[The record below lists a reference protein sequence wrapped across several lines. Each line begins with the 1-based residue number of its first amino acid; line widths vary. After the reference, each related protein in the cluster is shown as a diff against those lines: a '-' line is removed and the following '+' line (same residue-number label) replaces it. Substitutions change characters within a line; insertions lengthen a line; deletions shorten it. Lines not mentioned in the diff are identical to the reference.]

1 MMAEIDELFQG
12 SSDEHI
18 HISNKL
24 STLSSVEDKTYI
36 WLLDSG
42 ASSHLCGNN
51 ELSDSIVDIPLISIL
66 SEMENLSL

>member
-1 MMAEIDELFQG
+1 MAEIDELFQG

-24 STLSSVEDKTYI
+24 STLSFVEDKTYI

-42 ASSHLCGNN
+42 ASSHLCCNI

-66 SEMENLSL
+66 FEMENLSL